1 MDNWNNVVHPTINL
15 PFGDG
20 KHTVY
25 KIVILGMVYGIG
37 FTTLRENLQDT
48 MILTI
53 ITTGWG
59 FLHIVASTNPVNQ
72 ANLGVTAGNLTL
84 CEIKAMAHLVR

>member
-1 MDNWNNVVHPTINL
+1 MRRMGLMLQKKAVDPTINL

-37 FTTLRENLQDT
+37 FTT
-48 MILTI
+48 
-53 ITTGWG
+53 
-59 FLHIVASTNPVNQ
+59 
-72 ANLGVTAGNLTL
+72 
-84 CEIKAMAHLVR
+84 VR